1 MFRGGARAVGL
12 DTRPGTRQAQR
23 VPDPTPPDVTKDP
36 LEELRQVERKGGWK
50 SWLPKVVMTVIG
62 IALAYF
68 IFRYMADN
76 FGGFQQGVEAAFS
89 MPVGWTVAAI
99 VAALIAIGIYP
110 LTAPAAIPGLHY
122 WPAFVDRQGGFAIST
137 TIPFGGGP
145 IAVGTQYAILAKYG
159 VQQRLA
165 AAAVAADA
173 LWTYLMTFGAPGVAL
188 ILLWVFE
195 RRTLSGDECGAISC
209 GTIDVIVIL
218 TGVICLVS
226 MLGIAFVLRSR
237 ANAEKVG
244 RFAQG
249 AIGGVF
255 RFIKRTPPN
264 VFDSV
269 VGFNDTAAEMVGTRW
284 KQITLANVA
293 AQLAPMLVII
303 AALEG
308 VGASNVTPLEVFAAY
323 SVALLLTT
331 VPLAPGGAGTVDAAL
346 IGLLVAFGA
355 EFDQAVAADV
365 IWRAFAFLPQ
375 MVLGWIAV
383 GIFAVQRRLARG
395 RETASG
401 ASA

>member
-1 MFRGGARAVGL
+1 M
-12 DTRPGTRQAQR
+12 
-23 VPDPTPPDVTKDP
+23 PDAAATDALTE
-36 LEELRQVERKGGWK
+36 LEATERKGGWK
-50 SWLPKVVMTVIG
+50 SWLPKIILTVLG
-62 IALAYF
+62 LALAYF
-68 IFRYMADN
+68 IFQYMATN
-76 FGGFQQGVEAAFS
+76 FGGFAEGVKAAFS
-89 MPVGWTVAAI
+89 MPIGWTL
-99 VAALIAIGIYP
+99 AALAAAVIAIAVYP

-159 VQQRLA
+159 VPQRLA

-173 LWTYLMTFGAPGVAL
+173 LWTYLMTFGAPGVSL
-188 ILLWVFE
+188 ILLWIFE
-195 RRTLSGDECGAISC
+195 RRTLSGSECGAISC
-209 GTIDVIVIL
+209 GTIDLIVVV

-226 MLGIAFVLRSR
+226 MIAVAFVLRSR
-237 ANAEKVG
+237 TNAEKVG

-284 KQITLANVA
+284 KQITLANIA
-293 AQLAPMLVII
+293 AQLAPMLVIM

-308 VGASNVTPLEVFAAY
+308 VGDTAVTPFEVFAAY

-346 IGLLVAFGA
+346 IGMLVAFGA

-383 GIFAVQRRLARG
+383 GIFAVQRRMARRRAAG
-395 RETASG
+395 SPTG
-401 ASA
+401 ATG

>member
-1 MFRGGARAVGL
+1 MPESPTHA
-12 DTRPGTRQAQR
+12 
-23 VPDPTPPDVTKDP
+23 DPFPEADP
-36 LEELRQVERKGGWK
+36 SSDEVLEDLKAAERKGGWK
-50 SWLPKVVMTVIG
+50 GWLPKIILTILG

-76 FGGFQQGVEAAFS
+76 FGGFQQGVQAAFS
-89 MPVGWTVAAI
+89 MPIGWTIAAI
-99 VAALIAIGIYP
+99 VAAILAIGVYP

-145 IAVGTQYAILAKYG
+145 IAVGTQYAILARYG
-159 VQQRLA
+159 VKQRLA

-173 LWTYLMTFGAPGVAL
+173 IWTYLMTFGAPGVSL

-195 RRTLSGDECGAISC
+195 RRTLNGDECGAISC
-209 GTIDVIVIL
+209 TTIDLIVVV

-226 MLGIAFVLRSR
+226 MLGIAFVLRSKT
-237 ANAEKVG
+237 NAQKVG

-249 AIGGVF
+249 AVGGVF

-269 VGFNDTAAEMVGTRW
+269 VGFNDTAADMVGRRW
-284 KQITLANVA
+284 KQITVANIA
-293 AQLAPMLVII
+293 AQLTPMLVII

-308 VGASNVTPLEVFAAY
+308 VGASKVSPLEVFAAY

-346 IGLLVAFGA
+346 IGMLVAFGA
-355 EFDQAVAADV
+355 SMEQAVAADV
-365 IWRAFAFLPQ
+365 IWRAFCFLPQ
-375 MVLGWIAV
+375 MVVGWIGV
-383 GIFAVQRRLARG
+383 SVFAIQRRMG
-395 RETASG
+395 RRREAP
-401 ASA
+401 AAN